1 MNILHRNI
9 SLLNLLA
16 IQNGSDCCLD
26 FLGALSPEIR
36 ECLLPKLRTMA
47 YRGLLGDWGYA
58 VPLAEAHFNTGSEPI
73 ADPSS
78 PHPLSPPT
86 SPISVPND
94 LDFQCNNFIPVRA
107 MPSLDEFES
116 QVPGLEYIA
125 IKSLEDNHNISL
137 TVGRESSHD
146 RPSIDT
152 NPLYHTVSTPLR
164 DMSRN
169 TS

>member
-1 MNILHRNI
+1 
-9 SLLNLLA
+9 
-16 IQNGSDCCLD
+16 
-26 FLGALSPEIR
+26 
-36 ECLLPKLRTMA
+36 MA

-58 VPLAEAHFNTGSEPI
+58 VPLAEAHFNTGSKPM

-78 PHPLSPPT
+78 LHPLSPPT

-94 LDFQCNNFIPVRA
+94 LDFQCNNFIPVRV
-107 MPSLDEFES
+107 MPSLDEFEP

-137 TVGRESSHD
+137 TVGRESPHD
-146 RPSIDT
+146 WPLIDA
-152 NPLYHTVSTPLR
+152 NPLYCTVSTPLR

>member
-1 MNILHRNI
+1 
-9 SLLNLLA
+9 
-16 IQNGSDCCLD
+16 
-26 FLGALSPEIR
+26 
-36 ECLLPKLRTMA
+36 MA

-58 VPLAEAHFNTGSEPI
+58 VPLAEAHFNTGSKPM

-78 PHPLSPPT
+78 LHPLSPPT

-94 LDFQCNNFIPVRA
+94 LDFQCNNFIPVRV

-137 TVGRESSHD
+137 TVGRESPH
-146 RPSIDT
+146 
-152 NPLYHTVSTPLR
+152 N
-164 DMSRN
+164 
-169 TS
+169 